1 MNYQINYGLSGDA
14 NRVTT
19 QKIWLK
25 YTALALLTLG
35 LCLAVVWSFG
45 GDWAVTVGALE
56 DMAQELVQGQDLKE
70 AFSSFCIDF
79 LQGAQC
85 G

>member
-19 QKIWLK
+19 QKIWQK
-25 YTALALLTLG
+25 YTALAFLTLG

-70 AFSSFCIDF
+70 AFSSFCIDI